1 MAGVAFAVEGDGV
14 GFATESYAASAL
26 YTTLAS
32 LSCVLS
38 RIRRDSARRRL
49 RSAARDRRAGNSSRV
64 ECGSSESGGSVRSF
78 PEFGDDTAPRAH
90 APCPYPQATWPDR
103 RQRKTS
109 HCLRE
114 ALAGARR

>member
-38 RIRRDSARRRL
+38 RIRRARVN
-49 RSAARDRRAGNSSRV
+49 A
-64 ECGSSESGGSVRSF
+64 
-78 PEFGDDTAPRAH
+78 
-90 APCPYPQATWPDR
+90 
-103 RQRKTS
+103 
-109 HCLRE
+109 
-114 ALAGARR
+114 